1 MNYNRNQRLK
11 MICAAGD
18 KIADETGV
26 NPSKVTGYAVSMAAF
41 GRKPNG
47 DFYALFEEWLRQR
60 RAVPGAPP
68 VDMPAEAAAELEHW
82 TDHLKAQIMQRVTGI
97 VRDVAGSFEQT
108 TAMRVVALEHLCADQ
123 PRRNQEVLATLV
135 DTEAELEAAG
145 ARIAALTGEIQQE
158 RNRVQRLLGRLE
170 ERGVLHVEGP
180 GAADDQGASGKLTD
194 TPRPDRTAA
203 VYALVNGPPDDEEV
217 AADEGKETGTPMTAD
232 TTGNAISRADQPS
245 DIPTDDPAGGQSVIP
260 PVTKDAADQA
270 AVGGDDRNWSAAP
283 APSSP

>member
-1 MNYNRNQRLK
+1 MSNNRNQRLK

-18 KIADETGV
+18 KIVAETGV
-26 NPSKVTGYAVSMAAF
+26 NPSEVTGYAVSMAAF

-47 DFYALFEEWLRQR
+47 DFYALFEEWLKQR

-68 VDMPAEAAAELEHW
+68 VDMPAEAAAELEQW

-123 PRRNQEVLATLV
+123 SRRNQEVLATLV

-145 ARIAALTGEIQQE
+145 ARIAALTGELQKE

-170 ERGVLHVEGP
+170 ERGVLQAEES
-180 GAADDQGASGKLTD
+180 GAADDQEASATLTGS
-194 TPRPDRTAA
+194 PQPDMTAA
-203 VYALVNGPPDDEEV
+203 VDALVNGSSDDEEV
-217 AADEGKETGTPMTAD
+217 AADNGNEIGASVTAD
-232 TTGNAISRADQPS
+232 TTGDATGPTDLPS
-245 DIPTDDPAGGQSVIP
+245 DISTDHPTNGQTEMP
-260 PVTKDAADQA
+260 LVTSDNAAQA
-270 AVGGDDRNWSAAP
+270 NVGGDDRG
-283 APSSP
+283 